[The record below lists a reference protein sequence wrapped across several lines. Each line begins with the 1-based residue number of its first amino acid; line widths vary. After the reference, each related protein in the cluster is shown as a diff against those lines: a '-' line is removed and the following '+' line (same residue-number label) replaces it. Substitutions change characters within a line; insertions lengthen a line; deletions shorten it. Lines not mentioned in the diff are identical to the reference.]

1 MFLKLSL
8 IIFVLISFAFGEPL
22 KKVYFAGNKI
32 LSKDYLYTNL
42 NIAIDKAWYDFS
54 KDKTP
59 KIGSIV
65 IKPLEKTLINLYKS
79 EGFYNIKVKTKSKKN
94 DITFFIKEGAPIK
107 IKSVEIKSNLS
118 IKKFIKFKRGDRF
131 IVSKFI
137 NSRKNIKK
145 ELHDRGYCNYDL
157 TTKAYVDIKKY
168 QVKLLYELQK
178 NKKCFFGKIVIN
190 SPKNMPKKVIASRL
204 SYKENDIYSPAKI
217 DRSYK
222 NILGLDAY
230 DSVNIKES
238 NFGDKIDTEIS
249 VTPKKATTVKNIGVG
264 YETQYGFK
272 ALLHW
277 EKKNFLGGAKKIAFD
292 LKYSKD
298 DKYLK
303 NTFFY
308 PALFKMKFW
317 NKYFDFKNEFAY
329 EDTVYDNFKEKKV
342 VDIVHFQKDLYN
354 YSIDFGIDFENIK
367 ITKDIDYYLIND
379 GAFNLVSPFVKFIMD
394 KRDSKIDPRQGYYLS
409 SYLESGLTNL
419 GSSSSY
425 LKMLAEGRVIK
436 TVNRFTIAFK
446 TRFGLIEEF
455 EKDLPESKLFFA
467 GGSFSNRA
475 YGYNK
480 LGATN
485 AQYSGLGG
493 KTMIDSSLEIAHP
506 IVGKVSFA
514 LFVDSTMLSVKEAD
528 FSSDFVNSYGFGIRY
543 NTIIG
548 PIKLDFGV
556 NAKDSSIYA
565 FHFQIGQSF

>member
-1 MFLKLSL
+1 MFLK
-8 IIFVLISFAFGEPL
+8 IFLVIFIFTSFVFGEHV
-22 KKVYFAGNKI
+22 KKIYFTGNKI
-32 LSKDYLYTNL
+32 LSKDYLYANL

-59 KIGSIV
+59 KISSNV
-65 IKPLEKTLINLYKS
+65 VKPLQESLVNLYKS
-79 EGFYNIKVKTKSKKN
+79 EGFYNVAVDTKSGDN
-94 DITFFIKEGAPIK
+94 NITFFIKEGTPIEIKSLK
-107 IKSVEIKSNLS
+107 IKSDLDIR
-118 IKKFIKFKRGDRF
+118 KFIKFKIGDRF

-137 NSRKNIKK
+137 NSKTDIKK
-145 ELHDRGYCNYDL
+145 ELRNRGYCNYDL
-157 TTKAYVDIKKY
+157 ITKAFVDLKKY
-168 QVKLLYELQK
+168 RVDLLYKLQK
-178 NKKCFFGKIVIN
+178 NKKCFFGKITIN
-190 SPKNMPKKVIASRL
+190 SSKNIPKKVIASRL
-204 SYKENDIYSPAKI
+204 SYGENDTYSPLEV

-222 NILGLDAY
+222 NIIGLDAF
-230 DSVNIKES
+230 DRVNIKES
-238 NFGDKIDTEIS
+238 NFGDKIDTEIFA
-249 VTPKKATTVKNIGVG
+249 TPKKKSIVKNLGVG

-308 PALFKMKFW
+308 PAFLKMKFW
-317 NKYFDFKNEFAY
+317 NRYFDFKNEFAY
-329 EDTVYDNFKEKKV
+329 RDTAYDNFKTKKLL
-342 VDIVHFQKDLYN
+342 DIVHFQKDF
-354 YSIDFGIDFENIK
+354 YSYAIDFGIDFENIK
-367 ITKDIDYYLIND
+367 ITKNIDYYLIND
-379 GAFNLVSPFVKFIMD
+379 GTFNLVSPFIKFIMD
-394 KRDSKIDPRQGYYLS
+394 KRDSKIDAKQGYYLS

-425 LKMLAEGRVIK
+425 FKMLAEGRAIK
-436 TVNRFTIAFK
+436 SIDRFTIAFK
-446 TRFGLIEEF
+446 TKLGMIEEF
-455 EKDLPESKLFFA
+455 SKDLPESKLFFA

-493 KTMIDSSLEIAHP
+493 KTMLDSSLEIDHP
-506 IVGKVSFA
+506 ITGKVAFA
-514 LFVDSTMLSVKEAD
+514 LFVDSTMLSVREAD

-543 NTIIG
+543 KTVIG

-556 NAKDSSIYA
+556 NAQDSSIYA
-565 FHFQIGQSF
+565 VHFQIGQSF

>member
-1 MFLKLSL
+1 MLLRLSL
-8 IIFVLISFAFGEPL
+8 IVFVFISLTFGESL
-22 KKVYFAGNKI
+22 KRVYFVGNKI
-32 LSKDYLYTNL
+32 LSKDYLYRNL

-65 IKPLEKTLINLYKS
+65 VKPLEKSLVNLYKS
-79 EGFYNIKVKTKSKKN
+79 EGFYRVRVEAKNRKKN
-94 DITFFIKEGAPIK
+94 ITFFIKEGVPIK
-107 IKSVEIKSNLS
+107 IKNVKTQSDLD
-118 IKKFIKFKRGDRF
+118 IKKYIKFKSGDRF
-131 IVSKFI
+131 VVSKFI

-145 ELHDRGYCNYDL
+145 ELRDRGYCNYDL

-168 QVKLLYELQK
+168 QVNLLYKLRK
-178 NKKCFFGKIVIN
+178 NKKCFFGKITIN
-190 SPKNMPKKVIASRL
+190 SPKNMPKKIILSRL
-204 SYKENDIYSPAKI
+204 SYRENDIYSPPEI

-238 NFGDKIDTEIS
+238 NFGDKIDTKIY
-249 VTPKKATTVKNIGVG
+249 VKPKKKSIVQNIGIG

-272 ALLHW
+272 TILHW

-292 LKYSKD
+292 LKYSQD

-317 NKYFDFKNEFAY
+317 NRYFDFKNEFAY
-329 EDTVYDNFKEKKV
+329 EDTVYDNFREKKV
-342 VDIVHFQKDLYN
+342 LDIVHFQRELYN
-354 YSIDFGIDFENIK
+354 YSIDFGVDFENIK
-367 ITKDIDYYLIND
+367 ITKDINYYLIND
-379 GAFNLVSPFVKFIMD
+379 GTFNLVSPFVKFIMD

-425 LKMLAEGRVIK
+425 LKMLAEARVIK
-436 TVNRFTIAFK
+436 TLNRFTIAFK
-446 TRFGLIEEF
+446 TRLGMIDEF
-455 EKDLPESKLFFA
+455 KKDLPESKLFFA

-493 KTMIDSSLEIAHP
+493 KTMIDSSLEIDHP
-506 IVGKVSFA
+506 LVGKVSFA

-543 NTIIG
+543 KTIIG